1 MEIQSVVM
9 DFYSSWG
16 ATGKVDRKFFTEDF
30 VFLGPSSKIDADA
43 WLLNSD
49 EELPMEKLVL
59 IDAVETETGAAL
71 SFEYIDPVTLLTYRT
86 AWFARISSGKISRL
100 IEVRQSIQG
109 M

>member
-1 MEIQSVVM
+1 MSSQNVIM

-16 ATGKVDRKFFTEDF
+16 ESGKVDRKFFTEDF
-30 VFLGPSSKIDADA
+30 VFLGPSPRIDAEA

-71 SFEYIDPVTLLTYRT
+71 SFEYVDPVTLLTYRT
-86 AWFARISSGKISRL
+86 AWFARINSGKISRL

-109 M
+109 I